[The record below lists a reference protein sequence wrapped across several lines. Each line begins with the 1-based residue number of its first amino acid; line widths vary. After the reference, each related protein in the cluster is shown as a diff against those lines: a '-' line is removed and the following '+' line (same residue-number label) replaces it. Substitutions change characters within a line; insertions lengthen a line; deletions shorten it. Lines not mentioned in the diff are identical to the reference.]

1 MKRIIRAYSG
11 IFYSQHR
18 GATSKPVF
26 SRALFLLCHM
36 RIRLLT
42 VAYIAFAGAL
52 ILLTSLIGCGGGS
65 SGTSTP
71 PAPTITSVTASCS
84 PTSIQSGQT
93 SKCTATVSGTG
104 DFSHAVIWSVDNG
117 TIDQDG
123 NYTAPSSATTASVK
137 ATSTQDAT
145 KSGAAAVTV
154 IAQVSVSVTP
164 TSAQVQ
170 VFHSQQ
176 FAATVKGSS
185 NTAVT
190 WAVNGTPGGNLTVGQ
205 IDSTGFYLA
214 PNMLPSPAGITVT
227 ATSQADTTQGASASV
242 TILPDA
248 APPSIVS
255 VTPPADQTGVPL
267 DSTIQIQFSDSL
279 DPSTVNSSTFA
290 LSSASNPITSS
301 VSYDPSTSTVTMTAA
316 GIFAPG
322 TQYTV
327 AVSNLV
333 ADPAGTPLA
342 APSQWSFTTQTV
354 SSANGVVSDPSVPD
368 PTTLTVVS
376 YGGQEN
382 TPDSQGNFTASIT
395 PFGTNLVAA
404 MVPGKS
410 FGWLAFAGDLSQG
423 TNAAAVRR
431 VRQSLTSQIL
441 IAGRPPIHITRYQI
455 TGSPRAAA
463 SPDTITIDSWTTA
476 EGLLFM
482 TPYFYNADPTIAA
495 IIQAAIANDPNTA
508 TLAQALETAQSETDP
523 INDVNVQATLQ
534 AAALSIL
541 QTLVNDMTGAGN
553 TSSHI
558 SLQKSHPQR
567 ATKGK
572 AYSTNAGSSLEVL
585 ITPNCWAG
593 APGNL
598 NSLQCL
604 DLQYLQLNGPLNTD
618 SSGNYDITVNNCS
631 FAQNNPLNL
640 GCSTNWLVEVASL
653 TNLPAGGINSI
664 IPAVGSGGQSASPI
678 ADFDPGCTL
687 AAPSDSC
694 QFIWVPGSS
703 AFEDAGTDISSLIET
718 AIGLQQHASA
728 PSGPNSF
735 TIPGGTQQNYIV
747 RAYSGGFADLTEYA
761 NILNG
766 DYNTDS
772 LPLVANA
779 LAMNAIHVGL
789 HFAGGLF
796 PDKDP
801 GATQELLQCVVNDA
815 VNNHD
820 IFNEVSAV
828 QSALRGTS
836 GSSTLALQQIFEVT
850 ANDFVDLTLKYEAS
864 CATSMALDGVKG
876 FFSGLTNE
884 VHRFLNDPNSALASS
899 LDAVIQAAAAEVS
912 ATTTDLGEGTQGAI
926 ELIHSATPLETAI
939 ISVAPPSQAN
949 PQITGISPNPVIGL
963 DGKQPITIQG
973 YGFESRATINWD
985 IIGGTSGTATS
996 TSVTATAIN
1005 ADMNFTSQPAT
1016 WKIQVVNGDGTLSNW
1031 FQFAVISSGSNL
1043 PAPTLSAPAN
1053 GATGVSTTPT
1063 FSWSAVTGNDGYRI
1077 LVATSASGLP
1087 TDPSSDSCSTCVINQ
1102 TTSGTSYTPSS
1113 ALGGGTVYYWE
1124 VHALTPPSNP
1134 GYGTW
1139 SSIFSFTTA
1148 NKFYIGEYVIVSGTG
1163 GIGLNL
1169 HSCADTSCN
1178 VLVDMPDGTVMQ
1190 VIGGPSVANGHTW
1203 WNLSGTVAGVSYT
1216 GWAIQDYLIADP
1228 D

>member
-1 MKRIIRAYSG
+1 MR
-11 IFYSQHR
+11 
-18 GATSKPVF
+18 
-26 SRALFLLCHM
+26 SRFLNAAH
-36 RIRLLT
+36 IT
-42 VAYIAFAGAL
+42 FAGAV
-52 ILLTSLIGCGGGS
+52 ILLTSMVGCAGGGS
-65 SGTSTP
+65 STS
-71 PAPTITSVTASCS
+71 PAPPTIASVTVSCS
-84 PTSIQSGQT
+84 PTSIHVGQT
-93 SKCTATVSGTG
+93 SKCTATVNGTG
-104 DFSHAVIWSVDNG
+104 EFSRAVTWSVDNG
-117 TIDQDG
+117 TVDQSG

-137 ATSTQDAT
+137 ATSTQDPT
-145 KSGAAAVTV
+145 KSAAA
-154 IAQVSVSVTP
+154 SVSVTVQVVVSIAP
-164 TSAQVQ
+164 ASAQVQ

-176 FAATVKGSS
+176 FAATVAGSS
-185 NTAVT
+185 NQTVT

-248 APPSIVS
+248 TPPSIVS
-255 VTPPADQTGVPL
+255 VTPPADQTGVSL
-267 DSTIQIQFSDSL
+267 NSTIQIQFSDSL
-279 DPSTVNSSTFA
+279 DPSTVNSTTFA
-290 LSSASNPITSS
+290 LSSGSNSLISS
-301 VSYDPSTSTVTMTAA
+301 VAYDPSLNTVTMTAA

-342 APSQWSFTTQTV
+342 APAQWSFTTQTV

-382 TPDSQGNFTASIT
+382 TPDSQGNFTASVT

-410 FGWLAFAGDLSQG
+410 FGWLAFAGDLSEG

-431 VRQSLTSQIL
+431 IRKSFASRLRIP
-441 IAGRPPIHITRYQI
+441 GRPPAIQVTRYQI
-455 TGSPRAAA
+455 TASPRAAS
-463 SPDTITIDSWTTA
+463 SPDTITIDSQTTA

-482 TPYFYNADPTIAA
+482 TPYFYNADPTVAA
-495 IIQAAIANDPNTA
+495 IIQAAIANDSNTV
-508 TLAQALETAQSETDP
+508 TLAQALEAAQNETDP

-541 QTLVNDMTGAGN
+541 QTLISDMNGAGSA
-553 TSSHI
+553 SSHALI
-558 SLQKSHPQR
+558 QKPHLQQVP
-567 ATKGK
+567 KGN
-572 AYSTNAGSSLEVL
+572 AYSANASLSSLELL
-585 ITPNCWAG
+585 ITPNCWEG

-604 DLQYLQLNGPLNTD
+604 DLQYLQLDGPLNVD
-618 SSGNYDITVNNCS
+618 SSGNYDITVNNCWFTQGS
-631 FAQNNPLNL
+631 ALNL
-640 GCSTNWLVEVASL
+640 GCSTNWLVEIATL

-664 IPAVGSGGQSASPI
+664 IPTVGSGGQSASPI

-687 AAPSDSC
+687 AVPSDSC

-747 RAYSGGFADLTEYA
+747 RAYSGGFADLTEYS

-779 LAMNAIHVGL
+779 LAMNAMHVGL
-789 HFAGGLF
+789 HFASGLF

-801 GATQELLQCVVNDA
+801 GATQQLLQCVVNDA
-815 VNNHD
+815 LNNHD

-828 QSALRGTS
+828 QSALS
-836 GSSTLALQQIFEVT
+836 GSSSSSTLALQQVFEVT

-864 CATSMALDGVKG
+864 CAASMALDGVKG
-876 FFSGLTNE
+876 LFSGLTNE
-884 VHRFLNDPNSALASS
+884 IHRFLNDPKSALASS
-899 LDAVIQAAAAEVS
+899 LDAAIQAAASEVS

-963 DGKQPITIQG
+963 DGKQPFTVQG
-973 YGFESRATINWD
+973 YGFENRAMINWD
-985 IIGGTSGTATS
+985 IIGGTNGSTPS

-1016 WKIQVVNGDGTLSNW
+1016 WKIQVVNGDGKLSNW
-1031 FQFAVISSGSNL
+1031 FQFAVITSGSNL
-1043 PAPTLSAPAN
+1043 PAPTLSTPAN
-1053 GATGVSTTPT
+1053 GATGVSTTPA
-1063 FSWSAVTGNDGYRI
+1063 FSWSAVTGNAGYRI
-1077 LVATSASGLP
+1077 LVAPSASGLP
-1087 TDPSSDSCSTCVINQ
+1087 TDPSSDSCPTCVIDQ

-1113 ALGGGTVYYWE
+1113 ALNGGTIYYWE

-1139 SSIFSFTTA
+1139 SSIFSFTTSSG
-1148 NKFYIGEYVIVSGTG
+1148 NFYLGEYVMVSGTG
-1163 GIGLNL
+1163 GAGLNL
-1169 HSCADTSCN
+1169 RSCAGTSCAT
-1178 VLVDMPDGTVMQ
+1178 LVNMPDGTVMQ
-1190 VIGGPSVANGHTW
+1190 VVGGPTVVDGYTW
-1203 WNLSGTVAGVSYT
+1203 WNLSGMVAGVSYN
-1216 GWAIQDYLIADP
+1216 GWAIQDYLVAD
-1228 D
+1228 